1 MSLEQYQV
9 HAISMSEIF
18 SDDQFNCRGTI
29 SVVDVQDLA
38 SDIKL
43 NGLQFPICV
52 QPAADVKGYVP
63 EGKKYRIIAGHRRHR
78 AYMILHAQDKSNPM
92 YQSIPAM
99 VKTGLTEI
107 QALIHNLNENLKRE
121 ELNILQEANALR
133 RMKELGL
140 GQEDAAT
147 AVGKTRSWVQIRY
160 TLLELPEVIQQEAA
174 AGILN
179 QQQIKQIYSL
189 GTDDE
194 RFAAVRKIKMALE
207 NGQKGL
213 AVGKKP
219 EQDPYK
225 KKRRQKNEI
234 MDMIQYIAK
243 ETPIGWGLV
252 TVMAGWCNGDASTAA
267 LYLAISEECKKRGVP
282 YEIPVE
288 ELNKVAGG
296 TTATPTSP
304 KVSDF
309 DDDLPAA
316 TGDAGVVAQR

>member
-1 MSLEQYQV
+1 MNLDQYQV
-9 HAISMSEIF
+9 QAIPMNEIF

-29 SVVDVQDLA
+29 SVVDVQELA

-52 QPAADVKGYVP
+52 QPAADVHGYIP

-78 AYMILHAQDKSNPM
+78 AYMILEKTDAK
-92 YQSIPAM
+92 YKLIPAM

-107 QALIHNLNENLKRE
+107 QALIHNLNENIKRE
-121 ELNILQEANALR
+121 ALNILQEANALR

-140 GQEDAAT
+140 GQEDAAL

-189 GTDDE
+189 PSDDD
-194 RFAAVRKIKMALE
+194 RYAAVRKIKQALE

-225 KKRRQKNEI
+225 KKRRQRNEVQE
-234 MDMIQYIAK
+234 MMHYIAK
-243 ETPIGWGLV
+243 ETPIGYGLV

-282 YEIPVE
+282 YQIPVE

-296 TTATPTSP
+296 STAVPASS

-309 DDDLPAA
+309 EDDLPAA
-316 TGDAGVVAQR
+316 TGESGVVAQR